1 MPPIRPELLDK
12 LLKDYQKPDD
22 LLGQD
27 GLLQQLTK
35 ALVERALDGEL
46 THHLGYEPTTP
57 PGTTPATPETARR
70 QRPYVGRRQVQID
83 VPRDRAS
90 EFEPQLVRK
99 GQTRFDGLDEN
110 IISLYARGMTQREI
124 QGHLQEVYGVEV
136 SPSLI
141 STVTDAVLD
150 EVRAWQS
157 RPLDAVY
164 PILYLDALQV
174 KVKSQG
180 RVSNKAIYMAF
191 GVNLQG
197 LKEVL
202 GMWAA
207 ENEGAKFWMQVVTE
221 LKNRGVTDIFVA
233 CVDGLKGFPEAIEA
247 VYPQTQV
254 QLCMVHMVRHSLSYV
269 SHRDRKAVATDLKTV
284 YQAATLDE
292 AERQLAQFEETWAG
306 SYPVIARSWR
316 QNWSRV
322 VPMFGYPAEIRRVI
336 YTTKAPASVRCGPRP
351 SNQSWREASTCK
363 SIPAAAR
370 RSRRWRNSRGRRERL
385 GGVPA
390 ARMPAQRLRVDLDGV
405 LALQQ
410 LLQVAVVDIR
420 VALLHEPQHAPPQ
433 RLIALVPGRA
443 PAVAVN

>member
-1 MPPIRPELLDK
+1 MSFTPELLDE

-27 GLLQQLTK
+27 GILQQLTK
-35 ALVERALDGEL
+35 ALVERALQGEL
-46 THHLGYEPTTP
+46 THHLGYEKHDSTGDNSGNSRN
-57 PGTTPATPETARR
+57 GTTSKTLRGKR
-70 QRPYVGRRQVQID
+70 GQVRID
-83 VPRDRAS
+83 VPRDRNA
-90 EFEPQLVRK
+90 EFEPQLVKK
-99 GQTRFDGLDEN
+99 GQTRFDGFDEKV
-110 IISLYARGMTQREI
+110 ISLYARGMTQREI
-124 QGHLQEVYGVEV
+124 QGHLEEIYGVEV

-157 RPLDAVY
+157 RPLDSVY

-180 RVSNKAIYMAF
+180 RVVNKAIYLAF

-207 ENEGAKFWMQVVTE
+207 EAEGAKFWMQVVTE
-221 LKNRGVTDIFVA
+221 LKNRGVQDIFIA

-269 SHRDRKAVATDLKTV
+269 SHKNRKPVADDLKEV
-284 YQAATLDE
+284 YQAATVEE
-292 AERQLAQFEETWAG
+292 AERQLAQFEETWAA

-316 QNWSRV
+316 QHWARV
-322 VPMFGYPAEIRRVI
+322 IPMFSYPSEIRRAV
-336 YTTKAPASVRCGPRP
+336 YTTNTIESLNMTLRKVSKNRP
-351 SNQSWREASTCK
+351 LFPSDEAVFK
-363 SIPAAAR
+363 
-370 RSRRWRNSRGRRERL
+370 L
-385 GGVPA
+385 
-390 ARMPAQRLRVDLDGV
+390 LY
-405 LALQQ
+405 LALRNISKRWTMPIQNWSGALNQ
-410 LLQVAVVDIR
+410 FAILFDGR
-420 VALLHEPQHAPPQ
+420 VPMGGLGPNSLTQS
-433 RLIALVPGRA
+433 
-443 PAVAVN
+443 